1 VGSSQA
7 DKAASH
13 DRIVTAAAARIR
25 RDGID
30 GVSVNEL
37 MSEAGLTHGGFY
49 RHFASRDDL
58 VAEAVE
64 HALAQGSRP
73 ADAAA
78 RTGGTRAL
86 AAVID
91 GYLSETHRDHPES
104 GCAVAALPGDV
115 ARSTPRARQAYS
127 RQVRRYIDLLVN
139 LIPAT
144 DPADGRREAVLTLAA
159 LVGAVSMARA
169 VDDPALSGELL
180 AQTAAALR
188 MRGPGGPQ

>member
-30 GVSVNEL
+30 RVSVTDL

-49 RHFASRDDL
+49 RHFRSRDEL

-64 HALAQGSRP
+64 QALAEGSAP

-78 RTGGTRAL
+78 RAGGPAAL
-86 AAVID
+86 ARLID
-91 GYLSETHRDHPES
+91 GYLSEAHRDHPES
-104 GCAVAALPGDV
+104 GCAVAALPEDI
-115 ARSTPRARQAYS
+115 ARSSPRTRHAYG
-127 RQVRRYIDLLVN
+127 RQVRRYIEVLDD
-139 LIPAT
+139 LIPGE
-144 DPADGRREAVLTLAA
+144 DDSGRGGARGEAFLTLAA
-159 LVGAVSMARA
+159 LVGAVSLARA
-169 VDDPALSGELL
+169 VDDPALSREILE
-180 AQTAAALR
+180 QTARALKAR
-188 MRGPGGPQ
+188 T